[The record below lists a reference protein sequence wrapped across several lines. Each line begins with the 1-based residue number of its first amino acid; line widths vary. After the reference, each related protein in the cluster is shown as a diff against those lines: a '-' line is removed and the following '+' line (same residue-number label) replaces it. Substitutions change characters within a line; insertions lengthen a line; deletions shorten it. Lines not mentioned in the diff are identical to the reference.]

1 MSRKNN
7 PKESNQKDIVKDG
20 PEEEEVH
27 ESSGD
32 NSDHKPA
39 QDPNDDETETPKSSK
54 NVVQQPIKK
63 GAVKPAQTSKGKP
76 IAKKDKKPSGKQQ
89 KQPTL
94 TEKQQNPQ
102 KQQQVKFIQPPTSP
116 KPNAP
121 PEPAKKSN
129 KVVIIIVAVV
139 VYIALM
145 TIAGGVVYV
154 TYGSGSANVPLVT
167 TPRPTQI
174 FANPNLPN
182 PNLPNANLPDQNLP
196 NQNLPNLNL
205 QATNPQP
212 PITQPSYIGQQQTN
226 EASPNQN
233 SQQSAE
239 PNQNSQGTNP
249 QPPIITQPGNPGWPV
264 NQPPVPQSIPDTT
277 QNASPTRA
285 PATTITQLGTAITQC
300 PTIYAACP
308 EVSGCRPVS
317 CVPQP
322 TTCVPRS
329 TTPCAPMASCP
340 NGQCRPPCTAPTRQ
354 PDPPFSEF
362 ETNRA
367 GRWQSKSVAEWIN
380 MFAPYSRERL
390 NVVITLLD
398 ETVEKWAYAG
408 FAHRCAPSSVKSPY
422 LIHNTKC
429 TFCNDRYSYIKCVM
443 SGEVAGPINPYG
455 QTHLFF
461 DDNALRNARHNIPYI
476 LWNSVSQVINLVTH
490 FVNIEKAIQPFQ
502 VKRADG
508 IECRV
513 CADFNRKV
521 YDRCISHDRVY
532 EGP

>member
-1 MSRKNN
+1 MSHKSN
-7 PKESNQKDIVKDG
+7 PTESNQKDVVKDD
-20 PEEEEVH
+20 PKEEEVH
-27 ESSGD
+27 EQEDEQEEVHEPQGD
-32 NSDHKPA
+32 DSDPEPEEDTDGDENEHSEKP
-39 QDPNDDETETPKSSK
+39 E
-54 NVVQQPIKK
+54 NVV
-63 GAVKPAQTSKGKP
+63 
-76 IAKKDKKPSGKQQ
+76 
-89 KQPTL
+89 
-94 TEKQQNPQ
+94 
-102 KQQQVKFIQPPTSP
+102 QPPTSP

-182 PNLPNANLPDQNLP
+182 PNLPNPNFPNQNLP
-196 NQNLPNLNL
+196 NQNL
-205 QATNPQP
+205 QATNPQ
-212 PITQPSYIGQQQTN
+212 T
-226 EASPNQN
+226 
-233 SQQSAE
+233 
-239 PNQNSQGTNP
+239 
-249 QPPIITQPGNPGWPV
+249 PIITQPGDPASWPN
-264 NQPPVPQSIPDTT
+264 NQQPTQTNFGTT
-277 QNASPTRA
+277 QNALNSNACVAQYA
-285 PATTITQLGTAITQC
+285 PC
-300 PTIYAACP
+300 PQ
-308 EVSGCRPVS
+308 CRPAS

-322 TTCVPRS
+322 NSPNYPNSCVPRS

>member
-182 PNLPNANLPDQNLP
+182 PNLPNPNFPNQNLP
-196 NQNLPNLNL
+196 NQNL
-205 QATNPQP
+205 QATNPQ
-212 PITQPSYIGQQQTN
+212 T
-226 EASPNQN
+226 
-233 SQQSAE
+233 
-239 PNQNSQGTNP
+239 
-249 QPPIITQPGNPGWPV
+249 PIITQPGDPASWPN
-264 NQPPVPQSIPDTT
+264 NQQPTQTNFGTT
-277 QNASPTRA
+277 QNALNSNACVAQYA
-285 PATTITQLGTAITQC
+285 PC
-300 PTIYAACP
+300 PQ
-308 EVSGCRPVS
+308 CRPAS

-322 TTCVPRS
+322 NSPNYPNSCVPRS

-354 PDPPFSEF
+354 PDPPFREF

-390 NVVITLLD
+390 NVVVTLLD